1 LFFWIVGVVFTT
13 QLAAQPLLG
22 HDSKHFISGRVADS
36 ASGQPLEYATISLFL
51 PHSQKPVD
59 GTTSDQEGRFVIKD
73 VPPGNFRVVI
83 EFIGYNPVTINDVVI
98 NNESATV
105 DLKTILLVKKVA
117 LLANVTISA
126 TPRIVENKIDKIVFN
141 AEQDITSQ
149 VGVATDILK
158 KVPQVSVD
166 VDGTVE
172 LAGNSSIR
180 FLIDGKPSSA
190 FGSNITDVL
199 QSIPASQIKSIE
211 VVTNPGAKYDAEGLG
226 GIINIILKKNTA
238 RGINGNLSL
247 TASSRQEN
255 GSFNFNAKNKNFS
268 VNAFLSGNEN
278 FANNSPTVYD
288 RVAHNADTTAN
299 LLHQDGNSHFNRHGI
314 QSGMG
319 IDWSLGRN
327 TLDAA
332 VNYNNF
338 GRTGAGF
345 INQTQS
351 LLDPSGNVLS
361 DMAVYENIANSFGFH
376 NLDASLNY
384 KRTFEKEDRELDMAV
399 NSSFGHNNGM
409 SANSQYLLP
418 VDSMV
423 YGNNNL
429 NPAKET
435 DAEFSVDYTEPV
447 TKKVKLGAGGKFSI
461 YDISSS
467 SNVNSFDARQ
477 KTYYYDSALS
487 NALAYH
493 QEVYAVYSELS
504 FPVGNLLDAKIGGR
518 YERTDI
524 MANYFNSLQAV
535 NRPGYNTFV
544 PSLFLLRKLGEDQT
558 LKFSYSKRIERPD
571 YGDLN
576 PFINTSDPKNL
587 SSGNPLLLPEIGNRY
602 ELSYSKDIASKGS
615 VVITAFYRI
624 NKHDIQ
630 NYVLYYPSLVVGDST
645 YTNVAVSTRENIGF
659 EKNLGLSVFG
669 NINFTKQFSVRT
681 NIFGFYRHTLNNFD
695 SGQNSSS
702 FNYRINVNVTYLFSK
717 TLAGEFFGNFNSA
730 RHEAQGTY
738 PSFTSYNIAV
748 RKQIWKKKGSI
759 AFTAVNPF
767 NEYVNRKTSV
777 FGPGFTVS
785 NFQRIPFRSFGVNFT
800 WKFGHLEFKKP
811 REDNSINLN
820 APSE

>member
-1 LFFWIVGVVFTT
+1 MANLY
-13 QLAAQPLLG
+13 AQPLLRN
-22 HDSKHFISGRVADS
+22 DSKHFISGKIVDS
-36 ASGQPLEYATISLFL
+36 ATGQPLEYATISLFL
-51 PHSQKPVD
+51 PHSQKPLD
-59 GTTSDQEGRFVIKD
+59 GTTSDQDGRFIVKD
-73 VPPGNFRVVI
+73 IPAGTFTVVV
-83 EFIGYNPVTINDVVI
+83 EFIGYHPVTINDVVV
-98 NNESATV
+98 NNENATV
-105 DLKTILLVKKVA
+105 DLKTISLVKKPA
-117 LLANVTISA
+117 MLANVIISS

-238 RGINGNLSL
+238 RGTNGNLSL

-255 GSFNFNAKNKNFS
+255 GSFNFNARSKNFG

-278 FANNSPTVYD
+278 FANNSPDIYN
-288 RVAHNADTTAN
+288 RVARNADTTTD
-299 LLHQDGNSHFNRHGI
+299 LLQQVGNSHFNRHGI

-319 IDWSLGRN
+319 MDWTSGRN
-327 TLDAA
+327 TLSGAL
-332 VNYNNF
+332 NYNNF
-338 GRTGAGF
+338 GRTSAGI

-351 LLDPSGNVLS
+351 TLDAVGNVIS
-361 DMAVYENIANSFGFH
+361 DMAVFENIANSFAFH

-384 KRTFEKEDRELDMAV
+384 KRTFEKEDRELDMAA
-399 NSSFGHNNGM
+399 NSSFGHNKGM

-418 VDSMV
+418 TDSLI

-429 NPAKET
+429 NPAKVT
-435 DAEFSVDYTEPV
+435 NADFSIDYTEPIS
-447 TKKVKLGAGGKFSI
+447 KKVKLGAGGKFSL
-461 YDISSS
+461 YDINSS
-467 SNVNSFDARQ
+467 SNVNSFDAIQ
-477 KTYYYDSALS
+477 KTYHYDSALS

-493 QEVYAVYSELS
+493 QKVYAVYSELS
-504 FPVGNLLDAKIGGR
+504 FPIGDLLDAKMGGR
-518 YERTDI
+518 YERTEITAD
-524 MANYFNSLQAV
+524 YSNSQQQV
-535 NRPGYNTFV
+535 NTPGYNTFV
-544 PSLFLLRKLGEDQT
+544 PSIFFLRKLGEDQT

-571 YGDLN
+571 YSALN

-587 SSGNPLLLPEIGNRY
+587 TSGNPLLQPEIGNRY
-602 ELSYSKDIASKGS
+602 ELSYSKDIPSKGS
-615 VVITAFYRI
+615 MVITAFYRI

-645 YTNVAVSTRENIGF
+645 YSDVAVSTRENIGF
-659 EKNLGLSVFG
+659 EKNLGLSLFV
-669 NINFTKQFSVRT
+669 NINFTKKLSVRT
-681 NIFGFYRHTLNNFD
+681 NIFGFYRHTINNFD

-702 FNYRINVNVTYLFSK
+702 FNYRTNINVTYQFSK

-738 PSFTSYNIAV
+738 PSFTSYNIAL

-759 AFTAVNPF
+759 AFSAVNPI

-785 NFQRIPFRSFGVNFT
+785 NFQRIPFRSFGLNFT
-800 WKFGHLEFKKP
+800 WKFGSLEFKKP
-811 REDNSINLN
+811 KEDNSINLN